1 MANPWMKFYP
11 QDWRGDQGLRM
22 VSLAARGLWMEML
35 CIMHSATPYGH
46 LVLNGKPLEG
56 DALSRLAGTSTD
68 QTAALMAELES
79 AGVFSRSRKGVI
91 YSRRMVADKSRSEKG
106 RKSVNKRWAQ
116 AHENK
121 AENDAPNRSPNR
133 EPNTQ
138 KPEARTI
145 TNVIGETPSLAER
158 LFGECL
164 DYIMSTGHSEKN
176 ARSLIGQW
184 RKRFKDAETV
194 RRIAYCQANSI
205 SDPVAYI
212 PKMSGGNSYQDE
224 RAAFLAK
231 RYGTN

>member
-1 MANPWMKFYP
+1 
-11 QDWRGDQGLRM
+11 
-22 VSLAARGLWMEML
+22 MEML

-46 LVLNGKPLEG
+46 LVVNGKPLED

-68 QTAALMAELES
+68 QTAALMVELES

-91 YSRRMVADKSRSEKG
+91 YSRRMVADKDRAEKG

-116 AHENK
+116 ANENK
-121 AENDAPNRSPNR
+121 AENDAPNRSPNT
-133 EPNTQ
+133 EPTTQ
-138 KPEARTI
+138 KPEARTL
-145 TNVIGETPSLAER
+145 TNVSGVPPTLAER

-164 DYIMSTGHSEKN
+164 DYIKSTGQSDKA
-176 ARSLIGQW
+176 ARSLIGKW
-184 RKRFKDAETV
+184 RSLYKDAETV